1 MLVKVDEKANGKM
14 PVEVYEKTDGK
25 KSVSSDKIKTGN
37 AVKSGAAAKRKL
49 VADKRNSEVC
59 RK

>member
-1 MLVKVDEKANGKM
+1 M

-25 KSVSSDKIKTGN
+25 KSVASDKIKTGN

>member
-1 MLVKVDEKANGKM
+1 M